1 MNDNCACARGE
12 RTERAEREER
22 TDLYKIESAREIYSL
37 NTQTES
43 QGHIDVVSAILS
55 AVVELLVFKTDKTV

>member
-1 MNDNCACARGE
+1 VRE
-12 RTERAEREER
+12 RREDRESREGEER

-43 QGHIDVVSAILS
+43 QGHIDLVSAILS